1 MWLLYA
7 SLSAVA
13 FGTRGVLYHWTSQK
27 PINRNLLLG
36 GVFFTG
42 CLSSLLVGLT
52 AGERWTASAMVG
64 ILMGLWSFL
73 ANASMFRGFAS
84 GKASIVAI
92 LTALPAVVV
101 VTLAFLLWGE
111 RLSVWQLAVFLVI
124 VSGILLV
131 RFTGTASLG
140 RLEGAKW
147 GLLAMIFF
155 GLNDVSGKWSTL
167 LGADTFP
174 TLFFMFATGTLL
186 FMASWLREQGVQ
198 AEPRERRGQLERSER
213 FEGWP
218 LGKTF
223 GVGMLIGFT
232 NVVGMVLIMYAF
244 ELGVTGLVSAVV
256 ALNVLVILLY
266 TRMVVKESFSR
277 PELVGMILAFGG
289 VVLLRFLG

>member
-1 MWLLYA
+1 MWLLFA

-42 CLSSLLVGLT
+42 CLFSLLVGLA
-52 AGERWTASAMVG
+52 AGERWTPSAMVG
-64 ILMGLWSFL
+64 VLMGLWSFL
-73 ANASMFRGFAS
+73 ANDSMFRGFAS

-92 LTALPAVVV
+92 LTALPSVVV
-101 VTLAFLLWGE
+101 VTLTFLIWGE
-111 RLSVWQLAVFLVI
+111 RLTAWQLVAFVVI
-124 VSGILLV
+124 VSGVLLV
-131 RFTGTASLG
+131 RFTGAASLG

-147 GLLAMIFF
+147 GLLATIFF

-186 FMASWLREQGVQ
+186 FMASWLREQGKQ
-198 AEPRERRGQLERSER
+198 AGRGERDGRSER
-213 FEGWP
+213 SAGWP

-223 GVGMLIGFT
+223 GVGMLVGIT
-232 NVVGMVLIMYAF
+232 NTVGMVLILYAF

-256 ALNVLVILLY
+256 ALNVIVILLY
-266 TRMVVKESFSR
+266 TRLIVKESFSQ
-277 PELVGMILAFGG
+277 PELIGMILAFGG
-289 VVLLRFLG
+289 VVLLRLLG